1 MLSNTATAVFSED
14 WDAEE
19 PTAVEAPAPVVT
31 RIVDW
36 NDRTGTWSAF
46 DDATIVRVSRTA
58 DASPPTLT
66 ELPAVAF

>member
-1 MLSNTATAVFSED
+1 MLSNAARVVFSEG
-14 WDAEE
+14 WDEEE
-19 PTAVEAPAPVVT
+19 PTAVDAPVVVAT

-46 DDATIVRVSRTA
+46 DDAAIVRVSRA
-58 DASPPTLT
+58 DASPPTLS